1 MFLLINYSSDMFFLG
16 HLQIAHT
23 FVLLVCQVAIQTA
36 ETYEFPAHD
45 HRLRMEHVRTIINQ

>member
-1 MFLLINYSSDMFFLG
+1 MFLLINYCSDMFLLG

-23 FVLLVCQVAIQTA
+23 FVLLVCEVAIQVA

-45 HRLRMEHVRTIINQ
+45 QVLRMEHARTIINQ